1 MGNDDKMEYNN
12 EVLKLIKVIKAFKEK
27 KLKEKIMKP
36 VSEETLEEAIGGEPE
51 KFEGIKKC
59 CIIVTTGQ
67 DMGQRYA
74 AMKELMN
81 YLSDDQ
87 IYVSSIIMDGIRVIT
102 LTTNNLPQRYIIDE
116 MPEKLRTYKT
126 EKGIE
131 SFVVN

>member
-1 MGNDDKMEYNN
+1 MGYDDKMGYNN
-12 EVLKLIKVIKAFKEK
+12 EVLKLIKVIKKLKEK

-51 KFEGIKKC
+51 KLMAIKNC

-67 DMGQRYA
+67 DMGQRRD

-102 LTTNNLPQRYIIDE
+102 LTTNNLPQWYIIDE

-131 SFVVN
+131 SFVVQ